1 MSVARKLKALPQIQ
15 DVPPTMLLTR
25 VEDCWVEP
33 ERGEAEALLA
43 AGHGHR
49 AAVGELGHVELEAV
63 RTDEE

>member
-1 MSVARKLKALPQIQ
+1 
-15 DVPPTMLLTR
+15 MLVTR
-25 VEDCWVEP
+25 VEDWWVEP